1 MTLSDLGTAVVV
13 GRPWPVE
20 DVSDRSLPTRGFLPR
35 TPQLGLAAPLLIR
48 ATVRPLE
55 PMSILAL
62 PNACCCWKRLDA
74 IDEISQSREQ
84 LKAGGDRWNEPGSAT
99 VARFE

>member
-35 TPQLGLAAPLLIR
+35 TPQLGLAASSDRSDCTPSGANVDIGSPERLLL
-48 ATVRPLE
+48 LE
-55 PMSILAL
+55 ARRQSTKLA
-62 PNACCCWKRLDA
+62 K
-74 IDEISQSREQ
+74 
-84 LKAGGDRWNEPGSAT
+84 
-99 VARFE
+99 VASN